1 MAEMNPPLIGLTE
14 HPRAAWAIRRTK
26 ALASLGGFVAAGAGS
41 ALHGVPLA
49 DAALRG
55 LGGGLVGYLAGWF
68 AAIVIWRSMLEA
80 EARLVVQQAVERR
93 RRERERAAKAE

>member
-1 MAEMNPPLIGLTE
+1 VADVSPPLIGLAE

-26 ALASLGGFVAAGAGS
+26 AMASLAGFIAAGAGS

-55 LGGGLVGYLAGWF
+55 LGGAVVGYLAGWF

-80 EARLVVQQAVERR
+80 EARLVVEQAAERR
-93 RRERERAAKAE
+93 RRDRERTTRPE